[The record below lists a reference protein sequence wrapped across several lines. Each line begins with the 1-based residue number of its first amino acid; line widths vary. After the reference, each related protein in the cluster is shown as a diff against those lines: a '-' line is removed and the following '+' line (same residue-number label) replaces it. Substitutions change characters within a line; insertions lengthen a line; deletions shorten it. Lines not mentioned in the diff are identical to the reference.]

1 MSRFLFRLLIYSVL
15 ILGTTRVFAQ
25 RDRDTYNPGNQS
37 FEVSGQVNF
46 AGTNDPAR
54 NIPVR
59 LERFSGGLA
68 DQISTDARGRFRFT
82 NLQRGYYKV
91 IINAPGFGPAQQEAD
106 LTLLFKAYLFFA
118 LTSTT
123 SPNGAGLGNSIDVID
138 ARIPPNAREEF
149 ARGREALA
157 KKSPQDAIAHFQ
169 KAIYFHPEFFDA
181 ELLLG
186 TAFMDLR
193 DWQKAEDA
201 LLQAL
206 AIKSG
211 DATALLALGEVYW
224 REKRYDEA
232 EQKLLEGLKLDEKNW
247 HGHFTLSRLYWDK
260 GEVMKAGPSIGRTL
274 QLKPDFAEAHLLAGN
289 ILLRLNQPQRA
300 QTEYEEY
307 LRLAPKGEYAADV
320 RALVLKLKANE
331 NNQR

>member
-1 MSRFLFRLLIYSVL
+1 MNRHSLR
-15 ILGTTRVFAQ
+15 
-25 RDRDTYNPGNQS
+25 
-37 FEVSGQVNF
+37 SG
-46 AGTNDPAR
+46 
-54 NIPVR
+54 
-59 LERFSGGLA
+59 
-68 DQISTDARGRFRFT
+68 
-82 NLQRGYYKV
+82 K
-91 IINAPGFGPAQQEAD
+91 
-106 LTLLFKAYLFFA
+106 
-118 LTSTT
+118 
-123 SPNGAGLGNSIDVID
+123 
-138 ARIPPNAREEF
+138 
-149 ARGREALA
+149 
-157 KKSPQDAIAHFQ
+157 AIAHFQ

-193 DWQKAEDA
+193 DWQKAENA

-206 AIKSG
+206 GIKSG

-232 EQKLLEGLKLDEKNW
+232 EQKLLEGLKLDERNW
-247 HGHFTLSRLYWDK
+247 HGHFTLGRLYWDK

-300 QTEYEEY
+300 KTEYEEY

-320 RALVLKLKANE
+320 RTLVLKLKTNE